1 MKAHVEQGAAQ
12 FLVEMAQVP
21 DLLQQSTSR
30 LKRRVKGL
38 YQVVSDLELPVAS
51 VLSLRLQCTS
61 KVAGAAGQP
70 LHQPASEEAYGEQI
84 QQQRALQSYTQVGLS
99 LVKFKLYSSGHN
111 TLSQSCMI
119 NLGQAWS
126 RYASKCLRMVQAGM
140 GLIASTLERA
150 QVEAMMLLNQTADF
164 PGQQVSQL
172 LDLINCC

>member
-1 MKAHVEQGAAQ
+1 MKTHVEQGAAE

-21 DLLQQSTSR
+21 DLLQLSTSR

-70 LHQPASEEAYGEQI
+70 LHQPASEEACGEQI

-99 LVKFKLYSSGHN
+99 GVETARVGTF
-111 TLSQSCMI
+111 TAATILSARAARHFRPGLKDVRPITIYTWCR
-119 NLGQAWS
+119 LGWVS
-126 RYASKCLRMVQAGM
+126 LP
-140 GLIASTLERA
+140 
-150 QVEAMMLLNQTADF
+150 LL
-164 PGQQVSQL
+164 
-172 LDLINCC
+172 